1 MIEEKEFDFARA
13 LKAIRDSRG
22 LTQRALGELMG
33 IEAGRISNWE
43 LGFAKPT
50 VDMFR
55 DLCIALNCPPGDLLG
70 LSPAP
75 LSGEEYNLVKGFR
88 SLDDHDRET
97 AMTMMESLLKRHL

>member
-70 LSPAP
+70 LSAAP
-75 LSGEEYNLVKGFR
+75 LSGEEYNLIKSFR
-88 SLDDHDRET
+88 NLDDHDRET